1 MVNSPE
7 RISIDRYLSELS
19 NQTVLS
25 HGESNRAVLNDK
37 ALSQTILRRS
47 RPDPA
52 ADDSAI
58 DYIAIKDLT
67 SWLLWGIARSAYG
80 AMRLLEGTPARIL
93 QPDQSWQTGILRLV
107 AQLQVK
113 APALSHAFDL
123 VTQQVA
129 AEVLTD
135 DRLIQLGDS
144 MLYPQPTTIAEAVD
158 LLRRQ
163 IQATTPAL
171 TDFLIGTQ
179 TELLMPQ
186 QPWQP
191 ATFYLSLG
199 FEFTPAPPPPAAVL
213 QPRLKFTDPVW
224 IEQYQETIA
233 HLEPVPE
240 AEAAI
245 DRLQTDLTLT
255 SRNFLQQEWQTNE
268 LALRLLWCFSHS
280 AYEVMQL
287 MSGVA
292 VSLLQPDRPWETGTL
307 RLWIGLTVQTPELDW
322 GMDLMTGHE
331 SGGFSAI
338 AQPAEIAP
346 EVTPEITQS
355 NFAQPS
361 EVTPTTV
368 ELNSVVR
375 SPELPWLQQPALL
388 EALEAQ
394 VQQHIAQTTPEL
406 LLLLQGT
413 EVDLMD
419 QDGEWQSGWMQ
430 LSIGFEFLADL

>member
-7 RISIDRYLSELS
+7 RTSIDRYLSELS
-19 NQTVLS
+19 HQAVLS

-47 RPDPA
+47 RPGHV
-52 ADDSAI
+52 DSAI

-123 VTQQVA
+123 VTQQA
-129 AEVLTD
+129 AADVLTD

-144 MLYPQPTTIAEAVD
+144 TLYPQPTTIAEAVD

-240 AEAAI
+240 TES
-245 DRLQTDLTLT
+245 DCLQTDLTLT

-338 AQPAEIAP
+338 AQPAEI
-346 EVTPEITQS
+346 TPGIVP
-355 NFAQPS
+355 PS
-361 EVTPTTV
+361 EVAPTTV

-394 VQQHIAQTTPEL
+394 VQQHLAQTTPEL

-430 LSIGFEFLADL
+430 LSIGFEFLSDL